1 MRNPPLSRTMRDM
14 NTERTLVSYLICLRG
29 KLDLELASWFPEL
42 SLTDET
48 DEETWLVGELP
59 DQSALLGILFRI
71 HNLNLQI
78 FAVKMKQAE
87 TLSEQE

>member
-1 MRNPPLSRTMRDM
+1 MRSPPLSRTMRDM
-14 NTERTLVSYLICLRG
+14 NTERTLTSYLIRLRG

-48 DEETWLVGELP
+48 DEETWLAGELP

-78 FAVKMKQAE
+78 LSVEVQKE
-87 TLSEQE
+87 TRNK

>member
-1 MRNPPLSRTMRDM
+1 MRNPPRSRTMRDM
-14 NTERTLVSYLICLRG
+14 TTERISTLYRIRLRG
-29 KLDLELASWFPEL
+29 RLDPELAAWFPEL

-48 DEETWLVGELP
+48 DGNTCLHGELP

-78 FAVKMKQAE
+78 LSVEVKVN
-87 TLSEQE
+87 

>member
-1 MRNPPLSRTMRDM
+1 MWDM
-14 NTERTLVSYLICLRG
+14 NSERTPTSYLIRLHG

-42 SLTDET
+42 SITEEADGET
-48 DEETWLVGELP
+48 LFEGELP

-78 FAVKMKQAE
+78 LSVQIPKFQTTE
-87 TLSEQE
+87 TQ

>member
-1 MRNPPLSRTMRDM
+1 MRSPPPSRIMLDM
-14 NTERTLVSYLICLRG
+14 NTERTLTSYLICLRG
-29 KLDLELASWFPEL
+29 KLDPELASWFPEL

-78 FAVKMKQAE
+78 LSVEMQKE
-87 TLSEQE
+87 TLNK